1 MTRYIP
7 IILLAA
13 VLLALGLFALVRCN
27 TPPVVVTVT
36 PTSTIPAPPVPS
48 ATATITPKPSI
59 SPPAT
64 IAPPTATVTPE
75 LPTETPTAVILTA
88 TPTPLPTPDL
98 LGTHRVRRGD
108 TMWGIA
114 LEWYPRRWFLWAE
127 HAWRPVC
134 DANPQIVDC
143 RMIFVGD
150 VLKIPRLR

>member
-36 PTSTIPAPPVPS
+36 PVVVTVTPS
-48 ATATITPKPSI
+48 ATATSTPKPSI
-59 SPPAT
+59 SPSAT

-88 TPTPLPTPDL
+88 TPTPQPTPDL
-98 LGTHRVRRGD
+98 LGTHRVRRGQ

-127 HAWRPVC
+127 HAWKPIC
-134 DANPQIVDC
+134 AANPQIVNC
-143 RMIFVGD
+143 RMLYVGD
-150 VLKIPRLR
+150 VLAIPRLR

>member
-36 PTSTIPAPPVPS
+36 PVVVTVTPTM
-48 ATATITPKPSI
+48 TATITPKPSI
-59 SPPAT
+59 SPSAT

-88 TPTPLPTPDL
+88 TATSLPTPDL
-98 LGTHRVRRGD
+98 LGTHRVKRGQ
-108 TMWGIA
+108 GA
-114 LEWYPRRWFLWAE
+114 RKP
-127 HAWRPVC
+127 PNKP
-134 DANPQIVDC
+134 ANWS
-143 RMIFVGD
+143 
-150 VLKIPRLR
+150 